1 MAFGNMKRFSLRT
14 SFVFVAVVALVLALV
29 LLQSRNTALRREVE
43 MLRVELGH
51 LVPADNS
58 KVNIIEVPTAD
69 PYSWRWRVFAP
80 PGTQFDAGIATE
92 EIPENGTPSPSF
104 LGLEIPSEQGGVLV
118 TASITKDL
126 DDGYVL
132 KLDFGNGNVLRDRTL
147 KPRDDF
153 VDGSASLVTAGR
165 NGPQIC
171 EFNDPIVLHRR
182 RLFEQTSPTPRGEPQ
197 DASRGMM
204 FWITPKKKP

>member
-1 MAFGNMKRFSLRT
+1 MAMI
-14 SFVFVAVVALVLALV
+14 ALVLALT
-29 LLQSRNTALRREVE
+29 LLQTQNMTLRREVE
-43 MLRVELGH
+43 GLRAELGH

-80 PGTQFDAGIATE
+80 PGTQFDGGIATE
-92 EIPENGTPSPSF
+92 KIPEEGTPTPSF
-104 LGLEIPSEQGGVLV
+104 LGLEIPSEPNGVLV
-118 TASITKDL
+118 TASVTQDL

-132 KLDFGNGNVLRDRTL
+132 KLDFGNGNVLRNRTL
-147 KPRDDF
+147 QPRRSF
-153 VDGSASLVTAGR
+153 VDGSASFATAGR

-171 EFNDPIVLHRR
+171 EFNQPIILHRR
-182 RLFEQTSPTPRGEPQ
+182 RLYEQTSSTTRSEPSGN
-197 DASRGMM
+197 SRGIM